1 MKLISP
7 GLSQIELTRTQVC
20 DRTGFLYGQFL
31 GNRKDDINLEQSNT
45 ERDRERDS
53 WSPTN
58 LKSCPSDLR
67 MSLQDLLQVLS
78 YLNSTTVGTRLFNK
92 HSTISMLILTP
103 YFCQQRCHL

>member
-1 MKLISP
+1 M
-7 GLSQIELTRTQVC
+7 GTQVC

-31 GNRKDDINLEQSNT
+31 GNWKDDINLEQSNT
-45 ERDRERDS
+45 ERDRERAS

-78 YLNSTTVGTRLFNK
+78 YLNSTTVGTCLFN
-92 HSTISMLILTP
+92 
-103 YFCQQRCHL
+103 